1 MVNLLK
7 FKDHAEYEDRRAT
20 DLTGRDAYRIY
31 GGEVSKLIGDDGAK
45 VTFAADVTF
54 LTLGRVED
62 LCDEVAIAMYPSRS
76 ALFEMS
82 SCCAAPAGPQFARRV
97 QHRSLR

>member
-31 GGEVSKLIGDDGAK
+31 GGEVSKLIGDDGRP
-45 VTFAADVTF
+45 VVGHSRPQH
-54 LTLGRVED
+54 LGDSVVAVPID
-62 LCDEVAIAMYPSRS
+62 LR
-76 ALFEMS
+76 
-82 SCCAAPAGPQFARRV
+82 GPPD
-97 QHRSLR
+97 SNE